1 MIELKTVEP
10 DYVKLDQDEQKALL
24 KDLEELKG
32 GKVISATLTNYLDGT
47 MIICHTKYENEHNF
61 AVQIIKVLAKYPS
74 YQDTLDFN
82 SPDWGFETYYRDQY
96 ETSDPKYKNDH
107 QFLLCFDD

>member
-1 MIELKTVEP
+1 M
-10 DYVKLDQDEQKALL
+10 
-24 KDLEELKG
+24 
-32 GKVISATLTNYLDGT
+32 
-47 MIICHTKYENEHNF
+47 
-61 AVQIIKVLAKYPS
+61 QIIKTLAKYPS

-82 SPDWGFETYYRDQY
+82 SPNWGFETYYRDQY